1 MKTKDFYYE
10 LPEELIA
17 QHPVE
22 NRDNSRL
29 LVLDKSTGEIEH
41 KKFKDIMDYLNKGDT
56 IVLNDTRVLPA
67 RLFGNR
73 KDKEEKIE
81 FLLLERKEDDTWETL
96 VKPGKKAKIGNTI
109 YFGDGLLVGEIVDI
123 REGGT
128 RLIKFKYK
136 GIFEEILDQLGEMP
150 LPPYITER
158 LEDRERYQTVYS
170 KHNGSAAAPTA
181 GLHFTKELLK
191 EIEDKGINIAF
202 ITLHVGLGTFRP
214 VKVDNILEHH
224 MHSEFYQVD
233 KKTADIINNTKKNGG
248 KIISVGTTTTRT
260 LETLGSENQTIKAG
274 SGWTDIFIYPGY
286 EFKIVDKLITNFHLP
301 ESTLMMLVSA
311 MASREVILKTYE
323 EAIKEEYRF
332 FSFGDAM
339 FIK

>member
-10 LPEELIA
+10 LPKELIA
-17 QHPVE
+17 QHPVK
-22 NRDNSRL
+22 NRDDSRL
-29 LVLDKSTGEIEH
+29 LVLDKIKGDIKH
-41 KKFKDIMDYLNKGDT
+41 KKFKDIIDYLNEGDT

-96 VKPGKKAKIGNTI
+96 VKPGKKAKIGNKI
-109 YFGDGLLVGEIVDI
+109 FFGDGLLKGEIIDI
-123 REGGT
+123 KEGGT
-128 RLIKFKYK
+128 RIIKFQYN
-136 GIFEEILDQLGEMP
+136 GIFEEILDELGEMP

-158 LEDRERYQTVYS
+158 LDDRERYQTVYS

-181 GLHFTKELLK
+181 GLHFTKSLLQTIK
-191 EIEDKGINIAF
+191 DKGVNIAF

-214 VKVDNILEHH
+214 VKVENVLEHH
-224 MHSEFYQVD
+224 MHSEFYQVN
-233 KKTADIINNTKKNGG
+233 KETADLINETKKNGG
-248 KIISVGTTTTRT
+248 KIISVGTTSTRT
-260 LETLGSENQTIKAG
+260 LETLGNEDHTIKSG

-286 EFKIVDKLITNFHLP
+286 QFKIVDKLITNFHLP

-311 MASREVILKTYE
+311 MSSRDLILKTYQ
-323 EAIKEEYRF
+323 EAIDEKYRF